1 MRILFLC
8 QYFPPEMGAPAA
20 RTFEHARHWVR
31 AGHSV
36 TVVCGKP
43 NHPDGVIPPK
53 YRGPLIY
60 REDIEGVNVLR
71 CWLYATPNR
80 GVFKRSIA
88 FLTFMLSAMFF
99 GSFFSGRCDV
109 VVATS
114 PQLLCGLAGYVVSLM
129 KRKPFVFEVRDLWPK
144 QIIDLGAVKNRFVI
158 GLLSWAELFLYR
170 RAKGIVTVAPATK
183 EEIASRGIPREKIF
197 TVTNAIN
204 ERFFRPQDR
213 MTVLRQNYG
222 WGNDI
227 VVMYIGTHGL
237 SQGLTTIV
245 EVAESLKARNDLRFV
260 FVGQGA
266 EREMLMELAHAKKL
280 ASVQFLPMQSK
291 EKMPDFYASADV
303 CLVPLKKRDYF
314 LYNIPSKMFEIMAC
328 ARPIVLGVQG
338 QSLELLEEAHA
349 GIPVEPENAA
359 AYAEAILKLADD
371 APLREELGQNGREYV
386 VQHYT
391 RKVKAEVY
399 AQYLAQVVKKVPKP

>member
-1 MRILFLC
+1 
-8 QYFPPEMGAPAA
+8 MGAPAA
-20 RTFEHARHWVR
+20 RTFEHARHWVK
-31 AGHSV
+31 AGHAV

-60 REDIEGVNVLR
+60 REDIEGVHVLR

-114 PQLLCGLAGYVVSLM
+114 PQLLCGLAGYVVSIM
-129 KRKPFVFEVRDLWPK
+129 KRRPFVFEVRDLWPK

-170 RAKGIVTVAPATK
+170 RAKAIITVAPATCG
-183 EEIASRGIPREKIF
+183 EIAARGIPSEKLF

-204 ERFFRPQDR
+204 ERFFKPQDR
-213 MTVLRQNYG
+213 MTTLRQNYG

-245 EVAESLKARNDLRFV
+245 DVAELLKERGGLRFV

-266 EREMLMELAHAKKL
+266 EREMLMELAHSRKL
-280 ASVQFLPMQSK
+280 ANVQFLPMQTK
-291 EKMPDFYASADV
+291 EKMPDFYASADI

-338 QSLELLEEAHA
+338 QALELLQEAQA
-349 GIPVEPENAA
+349 GIAVEPENAQE
-359 AYAEAILKLADD
+359 YADAILRLADD
-371 APLREELGQNGREYV
+371 AQLRENLGRNGREYV
-386 VQHYT
+386 VRHYT
-391 RKVKAEVY
+391 RKVKAESYV
-399 AQYLAQVVKKVPKP
+399 QYLAEVVNKAHNP

>member
-20 RTFEHARHWVR
+20 RTFEHARHWVK

-43 NHPDGVIPPK
+43 NHPDGVIPQK

-129 KRKPFVFEVRDLWPK
+129 KRRPFVFEVRDLWPK
-144 QIIDLGAVKNRFVI
+144 QIIDLGAVKSRFVI

-170 RAKGIVTVAPATK
+170 RAKAIVTVAPATCG
-183 EEIASRGIPREKIF
+183 EIAARGIPAEKLF

-204 ERFFRPQDR
+204 ERFFKPQDR
-213 MTVLRQNYG
+213 MTALRQNYG

-245 EVAESLKARNDLRFV
+245 DVAELLKERQDLRFV

-266 EREMLMELAHAKKL
+266 EREMLMELAHSKKL
-280 ASVQFLPMQSK
+280 ANVQFLPMQTK
-291 EKMPDFYASADV
+291 EKMPDFYASADI

-328 ARPIVLGVQG
+328 ARPMVLGVQG
-338 QSLELLEEAHA
+338 QALELLQEAQA
-349 GIPVEPENAA
+349 GIPVEPENAQDYA
-359 AYAEAILKLADD
+359 AAILKLADD
-371 APLREELGQNGREYV
+371 ASLRENLGRNGREYV
-386 VQHYT
+386 VRNYT
-391 RKVKAEVY
+391 RKVKAESYV
-399 AQYLAQVVKKVPKP
+399 QYLAQVVNKARKP